1 MVLIL
6 DHWEQEGWIDRWVYV
21 GARVKEVSFVSVI
34 PGDWV
39 VIRQGPRLTL
49 GSPNPLPKAS
59 GLGNLTS
66 GNTSKQAYQH

>member
-6 DHWEQEGWIDRWVYV
+6 EHWEQGGWIDRWVYV

-39 VIRQGPRLTL
+39 VIT
-49 GSPNPLPKAS
+49 AS
-59 GLGNLTS
+59 KHTS
-66 GNTSKQAYQH
+66 ANWMASNGWHAWGDNRNAHLLSRIK

>member
-39 VIRQGPRLTL
+39 VIP
-49 GSPNPLPKAS
+49 AS
-59 GLGNLTS
+59 KHTS
-66 GNTSKQAYQH
+66 TNWMACVGGQP